1 MAYRRCWKRRGKT
14 MRIMELQM
22 KNFGKFSGKSI
33 SFHEGINIIY
43 GQNEMGKTT
52 IHTFIKGMFF
62 GIEKQ
67 RGRAS
72 KNDEYSLRQPWEN
85 PGYFA
90 GALRFET
97 GGKIFRLE
105 RNFEKREKSVCLL
118 CETDGEE
125 LSVEDGDLEVLL
137 EGLNEVSFQN
147 TIFINQRTGATDEG
161 LAVEVQ
167 RYMSNLECAGDSELD
182 VGQAIKVLDE
192 KRRQFEAKRKENQI
206 SVTARLQ
213 EVQMKMDYV
222 AQETAGLKSGIEDG
236 KDEADR
242 ILFEKEKA
250 ERERKAA
257 PPQKEVKQAEYDNIR
272 RNRRG
277 LGSGAGALIL
287 LSAVFISNIVIKLL
301 IVIAVLIAA
310 GVLYLKWNKDR
321 LKMGGERST
330 DTNREQQLTLV
341 AKLDEEYR
349 KRKWNVEHLQ
359 QEWREKRMIQGNL
372 EETREEIREQG
383 AQAEK
388 LDEEIQAVLLAMNTI
403 KEVSG
408 QFYKRTEK
416 KLNNRVSEILSDIT
430 GGRYTNVF
438 VDADMQVRINTPQKL
453 LNLNQVSRG
462 TMEQIYFA
470 LRMAVGEMLCQKEPM
485 PVILDDAFAT
495 YDEERL
501 RRTLKWLHE
510 SGRQA
515 LLFTCHKREQEI
527 LDEIT

>member
-1 MAYRRCWKRRGKT
+1 MW
-14 MRIMELQM
+14 IMELQI
-22 KNFGKFSGKSI
+22 KNFGKFSGESI
-33 SFHEGINIIY
+33 SFHEGVNIIY

-72 KNDEYSLRQPWEN
+72 KNDEYTLRQPWEN

-90 GALRFET
+90 GTLRFET

-105 RNFEKREKSVCLL
+105 RNFEKREKSVYLL

-137 EGLNEVSFQN
+137 EGLNEASFQN
-147 TIFINQRTGATDEG
+147 TIFINQKTGATDEG

-167 RYMSNLECAGDSELD
+167 RFMSNLESAGDSELD
-182 VGQAIKVLDE
+182 VGQALKTLNE
-192 KRRQFEAKRKENQI
+192 QRRRFEAKRKENQI
-206 SVTARLQ
+206 SVTAQLQ
-213 EVQMKMDYV
+213 EVQMKMNYV
-222 AQETAGLKSGIEDG
+222 RQEMAGLKSSLEDG
-236 KDEADR
+236 KDEANR

-250 ERERKAA
+250 ERELKAVT
-257 PPQKEVKQAEYDNIR
+257 PQKEAKQAEHDNIR
-272 RNRRG
+272 KTQLG
-277 LGSGAGALIL
+277 LVIGVGVLALLAAVFMPNIGLKLIVVFAALIAVGALY
-287 LSAVFISNIVIKLL
+287 F
-301 IVIAVLIAA
+301 
-310 GVLYLKWNKDR
+310 KWSKDK
-321 LKMGGERST
+321 LKMDGERST
-330 DTNREQQLTLV
+330 DTTRKQQLISLIG
-341 AKLDEEYR
+341 KLDEEYR
-349 KRKWNVEHLQ
+349 KQKWNAEHLQ
-359 QEWREKRMIQGNL
+359 QEWREKRTIQGNL
-372 EETREEIREQG
+372 EEAREEIQEQG

-388 LDEEIQAVLLAMNTI
+388 IDEEIQAVQLAMNSI

-416 KLNNRVSEILSDIT
+416 KLNDRVSEILNDIT

-462 TMEQIYFA
+462 TVEQIYFA
-470 LRMAVGEMLCQKEPM
+470 LRMAVGEMLCRKEPM
-485 PVILDDAFAT
+485 PVILDEAFAM

-501 RRTLKWLHE
+501 RRTLKWLYE
-510 SGRQA
+510 SRRQV

-527 LDEIT
+527 LDEITG